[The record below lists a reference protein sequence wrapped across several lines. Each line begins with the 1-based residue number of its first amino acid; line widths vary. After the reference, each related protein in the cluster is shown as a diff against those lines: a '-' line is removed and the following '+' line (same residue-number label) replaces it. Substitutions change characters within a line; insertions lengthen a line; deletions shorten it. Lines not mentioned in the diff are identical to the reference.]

1 MCGPHLWV
9 GTLNVRRTRTRRPN
23 NCVDLRQRR
32 THGTR
37 APRRPSSQLD
47 AKAIILVHSSTRKP
61 SSSFT
66 ARRESHHPRSQLDA
80 KAIILIRVKPCA
92 AHAIRHAAN
101 VVTPSARILYELDEI
116 VHVTRAIVLDALP
129 DKEGGVMR
137 PS

>member
-1 MCGPHLWV
+1 M
-9 GTLNVRRTRTRRPN
+9 RTRRLN

-37 APRRPSSQLD
+37 ARTPQAL
-47 AKAIILVHSSTRKP
+47 L
-61 SSSFT
+61 T

-80 KAIILIRVKPCA
+80 KAIILVGVKPRA
-92 AHAIRHAAN
+92 AHAIRHATN

-129 DKEGGVMR
+129 DEGGGIMR